1 MIAAHS
7 SLRLVQ
13 PDFDLDAGEAALP
26 EGVIGRIGP
35 RTQPST
41 PAGQMMRLA
50 GIDRRIHPRQSLSL
64 RVRGRRLGDLDSA
77 RREPFMNLNVL
88 DVSFG
93 GMRAQSQ
100 TKLSVGERV
109 TVFFPPHGTADHGRG
124 WDAFGRVVRVF
135 SGEHED
141 GCEVAVAFDTQMAA

>member
-1 MIAAHS
+1 MLVSHS

-13 PDFDLDAGEAALP
+13 PDFDAAERFDELP

-35 RTQPST
+35 GSQPVS
-41 PAGQMMRLA
+41 PARSAMRLA
-50 GIDRRIHPRQSLSL
+50 GADRRIHPRQAMSL
-64 RVRGRRLGDLDSA
+64 RVRGRRLGDVRTV
-77 RREPFMNLNVL
+77 RREPFLNLSVR
-88 DVSFG
+88 DVSVG
-93 GMRAQSQ
+93 GLRAQSQ

-109 TVFFPPHGTADHGRG
+109 TVFFPPHGNDHGRG